1 MTGFASLLQLG
12 AGQAWLFLPTALM
25 LGALHALEPGHAKT
39 MMASFIVATRGGGR
53 EAALLGLSAA
63 LSHSLVV
70 WVLAAV
76 ALTYGDAL
84 IADSAEPYILLVS
97 GILVMGIAA
106 WMLRRI
112 AREASARQHHARDH
126 SHSRDGAHH
135 HDHDRGDEE
144 DAHARAH
151 ASQIERRFTGRA
163 AGPGQIVLFGLTG
176 GLMPC
181 PAAVTVLLVCLNVK
195 QITLGAGMVAA
206 FSAGLALTLVG
217 VGLAAAWGARH
228 AERRL
233 GKVGDAWLGRL
244 PYLSMLL
251 MAALGAVM
259 AAMGAARI

>member
-1 MTGFASLLQLG
+1 MTGFTSLLQQG
-12 AGQAWLFLPTALM
+12 AGQAWLFLPTAVM

-97 GILVMGIAA
+97 GIAVMGIAA
-106 WMLRRI
+106 WMLWRI
-112 AREASARQHHARDH
+112 GGEGRARH
-126 SHSRDGAHH
+126 AHH
-135 HDHDRGDEE
+135 HDHDHGD
-144 DAHARAH
+144 DDAHAHAHARAH
-151 ASQIERRFTGRA
+151 ARQIEQCFAGRA
-163 AGPGQIVLFGLTG
+163 SGPGQIVLFGLTG

-195 QITLGAGMVAA
+195 QITLGVGMVAS

-217 VGLAAAWGARH
+217 VGVAAAWSVRH

-233 GKVGDAWLGRL
+233 GKVGDAWLRRL
-244 PYLSMLL
+244 PYLSTLL
-251 MAALGAVM
+251 MAALGAIM

>member
-1 MTGFASLLQLG
+1 MTGFASLLQQG
-12 AGQAWLFLPTALM
+12 AGQAWLFLPTAVV
-25 LGALHALEPGHAKT
+25 LGALHGLEPGHSKT

-63 LSHSLVV
+63 LSHSLIV
-70 WVLAAV
+70 WVLAAA
-76 ALTYGDAL
+76 ALGYGDAL
-84 IADSAEPYILLVS
+84 IADRAEPYILLVS
-97 GILVMGIAA
+97 GIAVMVMAA
-106 WMLRRI
+106 WVFARI
-112 AREASARQHHARDH
+112 AKQGRQRHDRAHDH
-126 SHSRDGAHH
+126 SHPHAHAHH
-135 HDHDRGDEE
+135 RDAA

-151 ASQIERRFTGRA
+151 AMAIERRFTGGEV
-163 AGPGQIVLFGLTG
+163 GPGQIVLFGLTG

-217 VGLAAAWGARH
+217 VGLAAAWGARQ
-228 AERRL
+228 AARRL
-233 GKVGDAWLGRL
+233 GGFGGAWLGRL

-251 MAALGAVM
+251 MAALGAIM